1 MPAVPERRALVAIWL
16 VTAVLLSGLLAV
28 GRLTRTSGDDP
39 DPGRQRPGILDL
51 GALPEPAPDVPG
63 VDLRSGQAAVVFLAF
78 LVGGTVALAAMAAWS
93 YATRL
98 PVRRPELWILAAHLY
113 AMFPDFV
120 FEAGHRHE
128 WWMEVFLLHIRSH
141 FVPGRNLFWLVTFL
155 VALAAYLT
163 VLDGRVRREAM

>member
-1 MPAVPERRALVAIWL
+1 MTGRLRTLVPWV
-16 VTAVLLSGLLAV
+16 VLAV
-28 GRLTRTSGDDP
+28 VE
-39 DPGRQRPGILDL
+39 ILL
-51 GALPEPAPDVPG
+51 YASY
-63 VDLRSGQAAVVFLAF
+63 RSHDARFHWATHF
-78 LVGGTVALAAMAAWS
+78 LVGGTVALTAMAAWS
-93 YATRL
+93 YATRR
-98 PVRRPELWILAAHLY
+98 PVRRSALWILGAHLF

-163 VLDGRVRREAM
+163 VLDRRVRREAM